1 MQDKTLTPTV
11 SSVTDFT
18 SGPVDLGD
26 MTHYSLHAVFSGSDV
41 AGTFKLQVSNTTT
54 STDFVDLSGAASSI
68 TFFWSF
74 KSWQKTFS
82 LIIIEGVICSK
93 VLSCHA

>member
-68 TFFWSF
+68 TWLSI
-74 KSWQKTFS
+74 
-82 LIIIEGVICSK
+82 LIRVVFALFRRII
-93 VLSCHA
+93 LQPQTAHLLF